1 MTAETE
7 DRVLTQ
13 AELAKRW
20 NLTPRTL
27 QNWFNE
33 GKGPKRVIIGKPGYR
48 LSDVIKYEEEHAQE
62 PGTRHEDNPKRA
74 TTEGLSELGTKARQA
89 KRRTQQTNNDA

>member
-13 AELAKRW
+13 VELAKRW

-27 QNWFNE
+27 QNWFND
-33 GKGPKRVIIGKPGYR
+33 GKGPKRVVIGKPGYR
-48 LSDVIKYEEEHAQE
+48 LSDVLAYEEEHAEE
-62 PGTRHEDNPKRA
+62 PGAARNDKRVMPAEVQQMGA
-74 TTEGLSELGTKARQA
+74 TAAKKARQA
-89 KRRTQQTNNDA
+89 KKEQ

>member
-1 MTAETE
+1 MTANTE

-13 AELAKRW
+13 VELAERW

-33 GKGPKRVIIGKPGYR
+33 GKGPKRVNIGKGGYR
-48 LSDVIKYEEEHAQE
+48 LSDVLQYEEEHTQE
-62 PGTRHEDNPKRA
+62 PGTSDDTPKRG
-74 TTEGLSELGTKARQA
+74 TLTEDQRKAGTVASQRARA
-89 KRRTQQTNNDA
+89 KRKNA

>member
-1 MTAETE
+1 MTANTD

-13 AELAKRW
+13 KELAERW

-33 GKGPKRVIIGKPGYR
+33 GKGPKRVNIGKPGYL
-48 LSDVIKYEEEHAQE
+48 LSDVIQYEQAHAQE
-62 PGTRHEDNPKRA
+62 PGTRDDSAPKR
-74 TTEGLSELGTKARQA
+74 EFSEAFKAKTRQPKNQTK
-89 KRRTQQTNNDA
+89 

>member
-13 AELAKRW
+13 VELAKRW

-33 GKGPKRVIIGKPGYR
+33 GKGPKRVIIGKPGYL
-48 LSDVIKYEEEHAQE
+48 LSDVIKYEADHAEE
-62 PGTRHEDNPKRA
+62 PGTRRDDKPKR
-74 TTEGLSELGTKARQA
+74 EFSEEFAA
-89 KRRTQQTNNDA
+89 KIRKPNKDA

>member
-13 AELAKRW
+13 VELAKRW

-48 LSDVIKYEEEHAQE
+48 LSDVLQYEADQAEE
-62 PGTRHEDNPKRA
+62 PGTRRDDKPKRTVSDKCQA
-74 TTEGLSELGTKARQA
+74 AAKKSRSTK
-89 KRRTQQTNNDA
+89 KDA

>member
-1 MTAETE
+1 MTANTE

-13 AELAKRW
+13 KELATRW

-33 GKGPKRVIIGKPGYR
+33 GKGPKRVNIGKPGYL
-48 LSDVIKYEEEHAQE
+48 LSEVVKYEQDHAE
-62 PGTRHEDNPKRA
+62 APGTRNDDNQKR
-74 TTEGLSELGTKARQA
+74 EFPEEHRELGAQARQA
-89 KRRTQQTNNDA
+89 KKDI